1 MEPTAPSPGLE
12 NTGWRAMP
20 RRMLSTALLDPEAY
34 EEVEADR
41 TATSQAFLVVLLAS
55 AAAGLGGIDNHGAL
69 GIVWH
74 SVHGIVLWGIWAWV
88 TCLIGTRLLPTTAT
102 ESDWG
107 ELLRTIGFSSSPG
120 LIRIFCVYEPIAL
133 SVFLVA
139 VVWTFVAMVVAVRQA
154 LDYTSTWRAIA
165 VCAIGFPIY
174 LVGLLVSLLL
184 LGPWPI

>member
-1 MEPTAPSPGLE
+1 MSSFQRRVI
-12 NTGWRAMP
+12 RA
-20 RRMLSTALLDPEAY
+20 SLLDATIY
-34 EEVEADR
+34 EEVEAD
-41 TATSQAFLVVLLAS
+41 TGAGAQALAVVVLS
-55 AAAGLGGIDNHGAL
+55 AVAAGIGSIANSGLGGILWHTLVAVIGWY
-69 GIVWH
+69 VWAYATY
-74 SVHGIVLWGIWAWV
+74 W
-88 TCLIGTRLLPTTAT
+88 IGTRLLPSPETVA
-102 ESDWG
+102 DHG

-174 LVGLLVSLLL
+174 LVGLLVSILL